1 MDLDKKL
8 DLVPEQPGVYLMK
21 DRLDNII
28 YVGKAVNLKS
38 RVRSYFR
45 SHDHPPKVRAML
57 KQVRDFEYIVTGSEI
72 EALAL
77 ECNFIKSHQPRYN
90 ILLRDDKQYPYLK
103 LTLNEKFPRLL
114 VTRRV
119 KGDGARYFGPYTD
132 VGALNETLQLLK
144 KVFPLRTCSS
154 YDFARRQ
161 RPCLNFHIDRCWGP
175 CRGTVTL
182 EQYGELVHELT
193 LFLEGRQD
201 VILKRLKKR
210 MDEAAQEL
218 RFEDAAKLRDQV
230 AAVERVL
237 EKQTVVSLGGEDQ
250 DVIGLARGVTEAC
263 VQVFQVRAGK
273 LLGRETFFLQGSEG
287 YDRSQLLAAFL
298 KDYYS
303 RVAVVPVRIILAEA
317 AEEQELLSTY
327 LSRRSGRKVRLH
339 VPQRGAK
346 KTLAAMAAENAVLA
360 LREAEELWAQ
370 QLARTEGALAALKV
384 ALDLP
389 ALPQRIEGFDI
400 SNIQGQEAVGSMVV
414 FADGKPLKS
423 DYRRF
428 RIRTVWQANDV
439 AMMAETVR
447 RRYSG
452 TLKDKLPVPDLI
464 LIDGGKGQLSAAR
477 AVLAELGLAQ
487 VPTFGL
493 AEEQEELYTEGCL
506 EPIRLPR
513 DSVALQLLQRVRD
526 EAHRFALS
534 YHRALHH
541 HNALKSE
548 LDEVPGIGPRR
559 RRALLLHFGSLEK
572 LRQASVEDLLAVP
585 ELTRPVAQALYSHLH
600 G

>member
-1 MDLDKKL
+1 M
-8 DLVPEQPGVYLMK
+8 
-21 DRLDNII
+21 
-28 YVGKAVNLKS
+28 
-38 RVRSYFR
+38 
-45 SHDHPPKVRAML
+45 
-57 KQVRDFEYIVTGSEI
+57 
-72 EALAL
+72 

-119 KGDGARYFGPYTD
+119 KDDGARYFGPYTD

-360 LREAEELWAQ
+360 LREAETL
-370 QLARTEGALAALKV
+370 GPAA
-384 ALDLP
+384 
-389 ALPQRIEGFDI
+389 
-400 SNIQGQEAVGSMVV
+400 
-414 FADGKPLKS
+414 
-423 DYRRF
+423 
-428 RIRTVWQANDV
+428 
-439 AMMAETVR
+439 
-447 RRYSG
+447 
-452 TLKDKLPVPDLI
+452 
-464 LIDGGKGQLSAAR
+464 
-477 AVLAELGLAQ
+477 
-487 VPTFGL
+487 
-493 AEEQEELYTEGCL
+493 
-506 EPIRLPR
+506 
-513 DSVALQLLQRVRD
+513 
-526 EAHRFALS
+526 H
-534 YHRALHH
+534 
-541 HNALKSE
+541 
-548 LDEVPGIGPRR
+548 GPKERWR
-559 RRALLLHFGSLEK
+559 HSR
-572 LRQASVEDLLAVP
+572 
-585 ELTRPVAQALYSHLH
+585 
-600 G
+600 